1 MFTKSM
7 TAFLCF
13 FILISA
19 SLAGVKEVGNGGDAV
34 AMEFRSIGQTIVK
47 QLKLSKME
55 DYKGL
60 NISKLDL
67 IINLVLIETT
77 NKELRIGKNR
87 KDAINFPASRRIL
100 INAKN
105 WNKLSLENKRQLIIH
120 ESMGLLKVLDEN
132 NEVSIGLEKIANT
145 KISTCTFLKL
155 VDNEI
160 TDRKKTVVES
170 NDTQM
175 SFEHDSTV
183 AILKQV
189 NNQAFLTI
197 KNFNFEEN
205 AVTSVGGEQIALSHL
220 QDGIEF
226 KLECSF

>member
-1 MFTKSM
+1 MFTKSI
-7 TAFLCF
+7 TAFFCF
-13 FILISA
+13 IILIANSW
-19 SLAGVKEVGNGGDAV
+19 AGVKEVGNGGDAV

-47 QLKLSKME
+47 QLKLSKIE

-60 NISKLDL
+60 NISNLDL
-67 IINLVLIETT
+67 IINLALIETT

-87 KDAINFPASRRIL
+87 KDAFNYPASRRIL

-105 WNKLSLENKRQLIIH
+105 WNNLSLENKRQLIIH
-120 ESMGLLKVLDEN
+120 ESMGLLKVLDVN
-132 NEVSIGLEKIANT
+132 NEVSIGLEKMAST
-145 KISTCTFLKL
+145 KIKNCSFLKL

-160 TDRKKTVVES
+160 TDLKKINVEN
-170 NDTQM
+170 NDTQI
-175 SFEHDSTV
+175 SFAHDSTIAV
-183 AILKQV
+183 LKQID
-189 NNQAFLTI
+189 NQAFLTI

-205 AVTSVGGEQIALSHL
+205 AVTSVGGGQIALSHL